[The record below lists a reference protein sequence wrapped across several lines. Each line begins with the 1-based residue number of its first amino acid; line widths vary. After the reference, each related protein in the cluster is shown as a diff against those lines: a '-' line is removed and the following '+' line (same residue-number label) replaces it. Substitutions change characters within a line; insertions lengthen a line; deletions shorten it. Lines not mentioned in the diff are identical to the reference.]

1 MLDNLTRRMGNMM
14 GRTFGAAWYRGQI
27 ERELAKNGGPPMLV
41 WQMGKVGSSTIYASL
56 RTAMPDAPLFHI
68 HMLTEAMLKKGELYQ
83 KSQLKG
89 NRAFEFNRC
98 LRKAFLDSLECGRR
112 WRIVSIVREP
122 VARNLSAF
130 FQNLDLYYPDPGIS
144 SDVMEKIPVDEL
156 IEKFLKEFDHDR
168 PMEWFDGE
176 IRGLLGL
183 DVFAEP
189 FPCEQGYRI
198 YREDRFD
205 LLLIRM
211 EDINRVGAAALASFL
226 ELPGFQLVNRN
237 VGAEKNYADSY
248 RKVKSQIVFPTRYL
262 DEFHGSKYARHFY
275 TDKELS
281 EFRRRWEK
289 N

>member
-1 MLDNLTRRMGNMM
+1 M

-27 ERELAKNGGPPMLV
+27 SRELGKQGGPPMLV

-56 RTAMPDAPLFHI
+56 GAAIPDAPLFHI
-68 HMLTEAMLKKGELYQ
+68 HMLTEGMLKKGELYQ
-83 KSQLKG
+83 KSQQKG
-89 NRAFEFNRC
+89 NKAFEFNRC
-98 LRKAFLDSLECGRR
+98 LRKALLDSMERGRR

-130 FQNLDLYYPDPGIS
+130 FQNLDLYYPDLNFRT
-144 SDVMEKIPVDEL
+144 DAMEEIPVEEL
-156 IEKFLKEFDHDR
+156 IEKFLQEFDHDR

-189 FPCEQGYRI
+189 FPCEDGYRI
-198 YREDRFD
+198 YQRDRFD

-211 EDINRVGAAALASFL
+211 EDINRVGASALASFL

-237 VGAEKNYADSY
+237 VGAEKDYADSY
-248 RKVKSQIVFPTRYL
+248 RKVKSQIVFPVRYL
-262 DEFHGSKYARHFY
+262 DEFHSSKYARHFY
-275 TDKELS
+275 TEKELL

-289 N
+289 D